1 MDVILAEGKAWADW
15 ISRENFW
22 KLDVERALL
31 YEYNDFYKTAE
42 SIRTTSSV
50 CRWVSVFMKMRLR

>member
-1 MDVILAEGKAWADW
+1 VDVILAEGKAWADW

-50 CRWVSVFMKMRLR
+50 CR